1 MSKRKKNKRNKGVT
15 KPTQA
20 ERADKYNLYLKS
32 VQDAEYEVYF
42 LDRAY
47 KGFYDR
53 PPRVLREDFC
63 GTYAVCCQWV
73 KSGSNRK
80 AVGVDID
87 PEPLAWGS
95 KHHLAKLKPAQ
106 QRRVQTLMT
115 DVRQVAGPKADV
127 VAAQNFSYWIF
138 KTRAEML
145 IYFKAAHD
153 NLKRRGVFVLDMM
166 GGPEVLEEDNEDVT
180 AFRGFDYVWHQ
191 EKIDAITHECTLHI
205 HFRFKDGSELHRAFS
220 YEWRLW
226 SIPEIRELLDEAGF
240 TSSVVYWED
249 TDSKSG
255 EGTGTY
261 RKRKHAGMDPT
272 WIAYI
277 VGAK

>member
-1 MSKRKKNKRNKGVT
+1 MSKSNKRKHSKGDK
-15 KPTQA
+15 KPTLA
-20 ERADKYNLYLKS
+20 ERADKYDLYLKS
-32 VQDAEYEVYF
+32 VQDAEHEVYF
-42 LDRAY
+42 LERAY
-47 KGFYDR
+47 KGFYSR
-53 PPRVLREDFC
+53 PPQVLREDFC
-63 GTYAVCCQWV
+63 GTYAVCCEWV
-73 KSGSNRK
+73 KSGSKRK

-95 KHHLAKLKPAQ
+95 EHHLAKLKPAQ
-106 QRRVQTLMT
+106 QSRVQTLMT
-115 DVRQVAGPKADV
+115 DVRQVTGPKADV

-138 KTRAEML
+138 KTRAELL
-145 IYFKAAHD
+145 IYFKAAHA
-153 NLKRRGVFVLDMM
+153 NLKSRGVFVLDMM
-166 GGPEVLEEDNEDVT
+166 GGPEVLEEDEEDVT

-191 EKIDAITHECTLHI
+191 ATIDPITHECTLYI

-226 SIPEIRELLDEAGF
+226 SIPEVRELLQEAGF
-240 TSSVVYWED
+240 KRSVVYWED